1 MSEQVDYGKGGK
13 YGRNENTARAQ
24 ADLHDLSSVCGH
36 DDRNV
41 HRCDGCGKLKT
52 LVIRSSQI
60 KSFGKGALKK
70 TYAKMKVSVPKAAK
84 KKYKKLLKK
93 AGISK
98 KAKIR

>member
-1 MSEQVDYGKGGK
+1 MGEMRTQRGLRQIFTIFYGC
-13 YGRNENTARAQ
+13 R
-24 ADLHDLSSVCGH
+24 
-36 DDRNV
+36 
-41 HRCDGCGKLKT
+41 KLKT